1 MDLIVLFYKDNTC
14 TSTRGNPAN
23 NNRFILQ
30 PIQPNNMPGNNSAL
44 LVREAAGFTN
54 PLPQAILTG
63 QENINTIQPAPM
75 LFDHN
80 AWFAQ
85 NTTPGAPTTV
95 ASLTPQQL
103 QAAQN
108 HSTGCILQI

>member
-1 MDLIVLFYKDNTC
+1 
-14 TSTRGNPAN
+14 
-23 NNRFILQ
+23 
-30 PIQPNNMPGNNSAL
+30 MPGNNSAL

-108 HSTGCILQI
+108 VTYVSIGPPVHTVTTPRSYQVKGI